1 MLRFAELLL
10 LLSPFLLFAL
20 WRVAAFAGWPST
32 RIVAA
37 SFAALLLVLA
47 SLLWFSHEGALP
59 TGSTYVPAQ
68 FQNGRIVPPDGA
80 SRGAAPP

>member
-10 LLSPFLLFAL
+10 FLSPFLLFAL

-37 SFAALLLVLA
+37 SFAGLVLVLA
-47 SLLWFSHEGALP
+47 ALLWFSREGALP
-59 TGSTYVPAQ
+59 TGSTYVPAR
-68 FQNGRIVPPDGA
+68 FHHGRIVPPHG
-80 SRGAAPP
+80 APPP